1 MFARARMIVEPMTAS
16 DRARV
21 TLIAELAQ
29 QSMDLDK
36 EAART
41 WGRLTVARVTP
52 GSEAIAVLLTWSV
65 ADELHVINVATHPE
79 FRRHGA
85 ARALLSQALD
95 RASRDRVRLVLLEV
109 RRSNL
114 AAIQLYRS
122 LGFSTLAVRRGY
134 YADNSED
141 AIEMKLSFD
150 PNTGQMLPGH
160 DDEDLA

>member
-1 MFARARMIVEPMTAS
+1 MNSS

-21 TLIAELAQ
+21 ALIAELAQ

-41 WGRLTVARVTP
+41 WGTLTVARATP
-52 GSEAIAVLLTWSV
+52 GSEAVAVLLTWSV

-79 FRRHGA
+79 FRRRGA
-85 ARALLSQALD
+85 ARALLSVALEG
-95 RASRDRVRLVLLEV
+95 ASRDRVRLVLLEV

-122 LGFSTLAVRRGY
+122 LGFSTHTVRRGY

-141 AIEMKLSFD
+141 AIEMKLSID
-150 PNTGQMLPGH
+150 PNTGRILPGH
-160 DDEDLA
+160 DDEDLD